1 MPYQLV
7 YSSDATTPMQAEDL
21 ETMLTLARKANAEK
35 GITGAL
41 VYIDGVFLQ
50 VLEGE
55 AAVLKRLMA
64 KITRDVR
71 HEAVS
76 VLQEGE
82 VPAAVFGDWDM
93 AYLSASPQQIAQWAG
108 LPGATE
114 LADVLEGMGQ
124 DTGKVALFTQRI
136 LATLSDDEGQPL
148 TRH

>member
-21 ETMLTLARKANAEK
+21 ESLLTLARQANAEK

-41 VYIDGVFLQ
+41 VYINGVFLQ
-50 VLEGE
+50 VLEGD
-55 AAVLKRLMA
+55 AAVLRSLMA

-82 VPAAVFGDWDM
+82 VPAAVFADWDM

-108 LPGATE
+108 LPGASALHE
-114 LADVLEGMGQ
+114 VLDGMGQ
-124 DTGKVALFTQRI
+124 DTSKVALFTQRI
-136 LATLSDDEGQPL
+136 LATLLDDEGRPVTL
-148 TRH
+148 H